1 MSRSLIAATS
11 ALLLFQFACASSGTP
26 RARVDQFA
34 LSRAEIEGAQVS
46 NLYEVVQRLRPR
58 WLDLRGTRSLGLGT
72 GVVVYQNQTYLG
84 GVDVLKQMG
93 RESAERMHYMDGPKA
108 SASLPGLGS
117 QHVQGAII
125 IEARGR

>member
-1 MSRSLIAATS
+1 MS
-11 ALLLFQFACASSGTP
+11 ALLVLQVACASSGTTRN
-26 RARVDQFA
+26 RADQFA
-34 LSRAEIEGAQVS
+34 LSRAEIETAQVS

-93 RESAERMHYMDGPKA
+93 RESAERLRYMDGPKA

-125 IEARGR
+125 IEPRGRQ